1 MIDVIKYN
9 LKKDFK
15 TKKDKMVDHCLNYK
29 DRIFE
34 GMGYNYEID
43 LNNDFVNLYQLFLKK
58 CKDTFKKISFIDPTP
73 RCLCCLIDKDTYENS
88 WHDHLDTCTVNGVFY
103 LKLADTERGIAFNLN
118 ERNKIIPDEFDLLI
132 MKNSLKHKPL
142 LPKRKND
149 CRISINMSVFCKE
162 DANSIFDES
171 NRI

>member
-1 MIDVIKYN
+1 MSDVIRYN

-58 CKDTFKKISFIDPTP
+58 CKDTFKVS
-73 RCLCCLIDKDTYENS
+73 
-88 WHDHLDTCTVNGVFY
+88 
-103 LKLADTERGIAFNLN
+103 
-118 ERNKIIPDEFDLLI
+118 
-132 MKNSLKHKPL
+132 
-142 LPKRKND
+142 
-149 CRISINMSVFCKE
+149 
-162 DANSIFDES
+162 
-171 NRI
+171 

>member
-43 LNNDFVNLYQLFLKK
+43 LNK
-58 CKDTFKKISFIDPTP
+58 FI
-73 RCLCCLIDKDTYENS
+73 
-88 WHDHLDTCTVNGVFY
+88 
-103 LKLADTERGIAFNLN
+103 
-118 ERNKIIPDEFDLLI
+118 
-132 MKNSLKHKPL
+132 
-142 LPKRKND
+142 
-149 CRISINMSVFCKE
+149 
-162 DANSIFDES
+162 
-171 NRI
+171 